1 MYFVIV
7 GMVLAIIFRSVL
19 ADTLLSKDIKTNVSA
34 LEVADVILAIIFM
47 FVSNSFDWRVALIII
62 CALFYRKKSAAS
74 CIYLNV
80 LRRYGERLRKTSI
93 NKSCGRRI
101 SSSLCTSCCNLVH
114 SWFLTFSS

>member
-19 ADTLLSKDIKTNVSA
+19 SDTLLSKDIKTNVSA

-62 CALFYRKKSAAS
+62 CALY
-74 CIYLNV
+74 I
-80 LRRYGERLRKTSI
+80 LRIFLVKTKI
-93 NKSCGRRI
+93 LKIKEFN
-101 SSSLCTSCCNLVH
+101 
-114 SWFLTFSS
+114 